1 MLRKK
6 IQALYAKKM
15 LNQIIKE
22 VNVKPLVY
30 EIVDASGT
38 ETAVLLSHA
47 QWVKLQANLTANK

>member
-38 ETAVLLSHA
+38 ETAVC
-47 QWVKLQANLTANK
+47 

>member
-38 ETAVLLSHA
+38 ETAVLLSHE
-47 QWVKLQANLTANK
+47 QWVKIQAAL